1 MASAEEHA
9 ELIFSAI
16 IPSRRDLLD
25 KMLRQLTTAH
35 FPDRTQQVFYQIL
48 ERYYQATGGIL
59 TSSALEDMFRDRD
72 PGQRMLYAEKFDAY
86 LAKPVEDAEFI
97 WSIQELREL
106 ATERATAEALNDAM
120 VILRTGLLDEATNET
135 IKGQQ
140 PARERLME
148 AMAIIDRDLLV
159 QEAPEGDL
167 REERDEIL
175 QEYAERKHA
184 RLSGQSTGV
193 NFGISELD
201 AKVGG
206 MQNGELVLAAGYS
219 SDGKTTLCTQTAW
232 SAAVE
237 QGANVLFLTTET
249 IRPQV
254 RRKLISRHSMQ
265 PQFGLPMGL
274 NSNDIKQGLLTEAD
288 ETVMKEILLDLEKNP
303 TYGKIVI
310 AQVPRGSTISYIER
324 VMERYQ
330 RQFDVGMVV
339 MDYLALLSPGR
350 NKQSSR
356 EELSSIL
363 KEAKLVATSFADGR
377 GVPLMSP
384 WQVNREART
393 QAENLGMY
401 TSKAM
406 AETAE
411 ATNSADLIISLLN
424 LDAEKQRKAEITMQ
438 ILKARDGE
446 TANGL
451 ITEVDYATSYFKS
464 RTGSAQFASL
474 SSTSGGSSFGGAS
487 FDALLD

>member
-1 MASAEEHA
+1 MASTEEHA
-9 ELIFSAI
+9 ENIFAAI
-16 IPSRRDLLD
+16 IPNRRDLLD
-25 KMLRQLTTAH
+25 KMLRNLTVAH
-35 FPDRTQQVFYQIL
+35 FPDRTQQGFYKIL
-48 ERYYQATGGIL
+48 ERYYQATGGIVKAA
-59 TSSALEDMFRDRD
+59 ALDDLFR
-72 PGQRMLYAEKFDAY
+72 GQDQGKRMLY
-86 LAKPVEDAEFI
+86 VETYETYATKQVDDAEFT
-97 WSIQELREL
+97 WSLQELREL
-106 ATERATAEALNDAM
+106 ATERATADALTEAMA
-120 VILRTGLLDEATNET
+120 ILRTGVTDEKTQET
-135 IKGQQ
+135 TKGQLA
-140 PARERLME
+140 AREHLME
-148 AMAIIDRDLLV
+148 AMAVIDRDLLV
-159 QEAPEGDL
+159 QEAPEGDM

-237 QGANVLFLTTET
+237 QGVNVLFLTTET

-254 RRKLISRHSMQ
+254 RRKVLSRHSML
-265 PQFGLPMGL
+265 PQFNLPQGI
-274 NSNDIKQGLLTEAD
+274 NSNDLKQATLSEDDEA
-288 ETVMKEILLDLEKNP
+288 KLREITMDLEKNP
-303 TYGKIVI
+303 AYGKLII

-330 RQFDVGMVV
+330 RQTDIGLVV

-350 NKQSSR
+350 SKQSSR

-377 GVPLMSP
+377 GVPFMSP

-393 QAENLGMY
+393 QAEQLGMY

-424 LDAEKQRKAEITMQ
+424 LDAEKQRRAEVQMQ
-438 ILKARDGE
+438 ILKARDGV

-451 ITEVDYATSYFKS
+451 LTEVDYATSAFRS
-464 RTGSAQFASL
+464 RTGASQFAPAQTTPDYSF
-474 SSTSGGSSFGGAS
+474 SGSSF
-487 FDALLD
+487 DDLLN